1 MKRFFYFTIIILGLS
16 ALIGTGTSCKKKD
29 MFDRDVYDTLIKIV
43 SPVDS
48 VDPNHTWSLSATS
61 DLTVTVNAGVGTRK
75 IQIFDENPFSSD
87 LAQIIAEKDAREGD
101 RFDISIPYPTIK
113 STLFL
118 AAVDSL
124 GNYTI
129 GTFNTSES
137 DISFANIL
145 IRQQPLKYP
154 PLPQYYAFCYEQEYP
169 QPGDYDYNDV
179 VMHIALERANPREMY
194 IHVRLAA
201 VGADQQLAG
210 CLRLP
215 EIAYND
221 IDTVYTVDD
230 QTFNKDISDQYMFV
244 QKSREL
250 LLKGL
255 KGEPVLNLFADAHWA
270 TGDILNADFGMFQR
284 KKYNVTKQ
292 SDKESQLMVPKE
304 VIFVLRFKSDTRA
317 NTMTLNNIDPFI
329 MRLYNGVNMEIHTYP
344 YRHVTALYEYQYTD
358 VDNLPWA
365 LQIPYGYF
373 RHPLH
378 GVNIGFRMK
387 DSNAQFLFGAYSKKG
402 NSFGEWSLNHK
413 SCLNWYLPEYST
425 LNQVFVW

>member
-1 MKRFFYFTIIILGLS
+1 
-16 ALIGTGTSCKKKD
+16 
-29 MFDRDVYDTLIKIV
+29 MFDRDVYDTLIKVV

-101 RFDISIPYPTIK
+101 SFDISVSYAIVH

-124 GNYTI
+124 GKYTI
-129 GTFNTSES
+129 AAISASDRNADFSSTF
-137 DISFANIL
+137 IK
-145 IRQQPLKYP
+145 QQPLSYTP
-154 PLPQYYAFCYEQEYP
+154 QPQYYAFCYEQEFP
-169 QPGDYDYNDV
+169 EPGDYDYNDV
-179 VMHIALERANPREMY
+179 VMHIALERYNPREMH

-201 VGADQQLAG
+201 VGANQQLAG

-255 KGEPVLNLFADAHWA
+255 KGEPILNLFY
-270 TGDILNADFGMFQR
+270 GRYSECRLR
-284 KKYNVTKQ
+284 Y
-292 SDKESQLMVPKE
+292 VP
-304 VIFVLRFKSDTRA
+304 A
-317 NTMTLNNIDPFI
+317 
-329 MRLYNGVNMEIHTYP
+329 
-344 YRHVTALYEYQYTD
+344 
-358 VDNLPWA
+358 
-365 LQIPYGYF
+365 
-373 RHPLH
+373 
-378 GVNIGFRMK
+378 
-387 DSNAQFLFGAYSKKG
+387 
-402 NSFGEWSLNHK
+402 
-413 SCLNWYLPEYST
+413 
-425 LNQVFVW
+425 

>member
-75 IQIFDENPFSSD
+75 IQIFDENPFSSE

-101 RFDISIPYPTIK
+101 RFDISISYPTIK

-129 GTFNTSES
+129 GTFSTSES

-221 IDTVYTVDD
+221 IDTVYTVDN
-230 QTFNKDISDQYMFV
+230 QTFNKDISDQYMLV

-255 KGEPVLNLFADAHWA
+255 KGEPILNLFADAHWA

-292 SDKESQLMVPKE
+292 SDKESQLMVPRE
-304 VIFVLRFKSDTRA
+304 VTFVLRFKTDTRA
-317 NTMTLNNIDPFI
+317 NAMTLDNIDPFV
-329 MRLYNGVNMEIHTYP
+329 MRLYNGAGMEIHSYN
-344 YRHVTALYEYQYTD
+344 YRTVNALYEYAYID
-358 VDNLPWA
+358 VEHLPWA
-365 LQIPYGYF
+365 LVVPIGSF
-373 RHPLH
+373 CHPLH
-378 GVNIGFRMK
+378 GMNMGFRRK
-387 DSNAQFLFGAYSKKG
+387 DKTTGASILFGAYDWADHA
-402 NSFGEWSLNHK
+402 FGEWAMNKNK
-413 SCLNWYLPEYST
+413 STDWYSYP
-425 LNQVFVW
+425 NKANVFIW

>member
-1 MKRFFYFTIIILGLS
+1 MKRFFYLAIIILGLS
-16 ALIGTGTSCKKKD
+16 ALIGTGTSCKKKE
-29 MFDRDVYDTLIKIV
+29 MFDRDVYDTLIKVV

-101 RFDISIPYPTIK
+101 RFDISISYPTIK

-129 GTFNTSES
+129 GTFSTSES

-210 CLRLP
+210 CPLENSLRC
-215 EIAYND
+215 
-221 IDTVYTVDD
+221 VDARY
-230 QTFNKDISDQYMFV
+230 S
-244 QKSREL
+244 
-250 LLKGL
+250 
-255 KGEPVLNLFADAHWA
+255 
-270 TGDILNADFGMFQR
+270 
-284 KKYNVTKQ
+284 
-292 SDKESQLMVPKE
+292 
-304 VIFVLRFKSDTRA
+304 
-317 NTMTLNNIDPFI
+317 
-329 MRLYNGVNMEIHTYP
+329 
-344 YRHVTALYEYQYTD
+344 
-358 VDNLPWA
+358 
-365 LQIPYGYF
+365 
-373 RHPLH
+373 
-378 GVNIGFRMK
+378 MK
-387 DSNAQFLFGAYSKKG
+387 AIT
-402 NSFGEWSLNHK
+402 
-413 SCLNWYLPEYST
+413 PP
-425 LNQVFVW
+425 